1 MKRKIVILIA
11 SILLLGSMQ
20 AQENHYN
27 VTDIHAFQTHM
38 LVVAQIYLNGVEQS
52 SSNIEIGAFV
62 GDEVRGSDRVGPHT
76 SHNYNRAHIDV
87 YYTNTGESVQFRLYD
102 HSTNTEY
109 LSYSISVECL
119 TRQDGYGTNKYP
131 VVFNF
136 SAPFTKEIAAY
147 TENGGYYLIAS
158 PIGQVNP
165 ENVSNMVSNSF
176 DLYRFNQNASLEW
189 ENWEAESTTNY
200 HFSLEPG
207 KGYLYANSE
216 NVTLTFAG
224 TPYSGS
230 GEIVLD
236 YIQGAALTGWNLIG
250 NPYANNAIVNKP
262 YYRLNE
268 AGSALKTSTEETY
281 VEAMEGIF
289 VQATETNQTAT
300 FTPQRS
306 KAGQHAIALTNIVV
320 SNSKGIVLDNAIIR
334 FDKGQ
339 ILGKFQLNE
348 NSTKVYIRQEG
359 QDYAI
364 VNADEMGEIPIG
376 FKAENNGS
384 YTLSFTNK
392 EVSYCYLHLIDNLTG
407 NNIDLLQTPTYT
419 FNALTTDYASR
430 FKLVFAIDGSSSL
443 SAGSETFAFINDMGN
458 LCIIGAENSA
468 TLQLID
474 ILGHMIHSEQFSGNY
489 ESKLNAAPGIYMLRL
504 IQGEDV
510 KVQKIIVN

>member
-11 SILLLGSMQ
+11 SILLLGSIQ

-52 SSNIEIGAFV
+52 SSDIEIGAFV

-87 YYTNTGESVQFRLYD
+87 YYTNTNESVQFKLYD
-102 HSTNTEY
+102 HSNNTEY
-109 LSYSISVECL
+109 LNYTISVECL

-131 VVFNF
+131 IVFNF

-158 PIGQVNP
+158 PIGHVNP
-165 ENVSNMVSNSF
+165 ENVNNMVSNNF
-176 DLYRFNQNASLEW
+176 DLYCFNQSAALEW
-189 ENWEAESTTNY
+189 ENWKAEHTANY
-200 HFSLEPG
+200 HFGLEPG
-207 KGYLYANSE
+207 KGYLYANCE
-216 NVTLTFAG
+216 NVTLAFTG
-224 TPYSGS
+224 DPYIGS
-230 GEIVLD
+230 GKIALD
-236 YIQGAALTGWNLIG
+236 YIQGAALAGWNLIG
-250 NPYANNAIVNKP
+250 NPFASSAIVNKP

-268 AGSALKTSTEETY
+268 SGSALKTSTEEIS

-289 VQATETNQTAT
+289 VQATEANQNAT

-306 KAGQHAIALTNIVV
+306 KGGQQAIACTNIVV
-320 SNSKGIVLDNAIIR
+320 SSSKGVVLDNAIIR
-334 FDKGQ
+334 FDNGET
-339 ILGKFQLNE
+339 LGKFQLNE

-364 VNADEMGEIPIG
+364 VNASEMGEIPVS
-376 FKAENNGS
+376 FKAKNNDS
-384 YTLSFTNK
+384 FTMSFTNE
-392 EVSYCYLHLIDNLTG
+392 EVSFNYLHLIDNLTG
-407 NNIDLLQTPTYT
+407 NNIDLLQNPSYS

-430 FKLVFAIDGSSSL
+430 FKLVFAIDDFSASSTGS
-443 SAGSETFAFINDMGN
+443 GTFAFINGTGN
-458 LCIIGAENSA
+458 LCIIGIESSA

-474 ILGHMIHSEQFSGNY
+474 VLGHMMRCEQFNGSY
-489 ESKLNAAPGIYMLRL
+489 ENKLNVAPGIYMLRL
-504 IQGEDV
+504 IQGNDV
-510 KVQKIIVN
+510 KVQKIIVK